1 MNPRHRFPFWLVA
14 ALGLL
19 VSPPA
24 RSAEDATNAPPPTTP
39 LGLFNAGTRRL
50 QAGKL
55 AAAEEMLQ
63 ASVAGQDARLQSPA
77 LYNLGCVRVAE
88 GVELL
93 KQEKEAGAQ
102 SNPTVADQLT
112 DEAGD
117 ASRRIDDAI
126 ASASEQ
132 QMIAAYL
139 HGGGIH
145 REINAATKAVRKAL
159 ESRRQTLA
167 KWQRAAGDFR
177 IGANEVAIGLTM
189 PRTAIELCRQRL
201 ATPYLSRAMVNA
213 EIFDPEGAA
222 AAGYLDRVV
231 PADVRSAA
239 ELNDRDADA
248 LYNAG
253 ATERAIAALID
264 KLNQLQQAGLRMNA
278 AGHQLGDKL
287 KQLKGMIPAPNM
299 PPGAPGDENDDE
311 DMAGIKP
318 GQKEAAGK
326 TGDDNKLSP
335 EEAQQLLN
343 GYKLAGDHP
352 LKLTDEANNKPKNQ
366 SGKNW

>member
-55 AAAEEMLQ
+55 ATAEEMLQ

-126 ASASEQ
+126 ASANEQ
-132 QMIAAYL
+132 QMVAAYL
-139 HGGGIH
+139 HGGGVR

-167 KWQRAAGDFR
+167 KWQRAAGDF
-177 IGANEVAIGLTM
+177 
-189 PRTAIELCRQRL
+189 
-201 ATPYLSRAMVNA
+201 
-213 EIFDPEGAA
+213 
-222 AAGYLDRVV
+222 
-231 PADVRSAA
+231 RSAA